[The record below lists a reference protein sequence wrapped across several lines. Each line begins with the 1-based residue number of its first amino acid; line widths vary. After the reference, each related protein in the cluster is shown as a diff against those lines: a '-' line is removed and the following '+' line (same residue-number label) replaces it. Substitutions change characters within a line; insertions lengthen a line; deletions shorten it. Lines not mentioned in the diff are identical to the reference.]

1 MKFFKSLV
9 FQILLGLILGILTG
23 YFFKD
28 FSLNIKFL
36 GDWFI
41 KALKAIAPIL
51 VFIMILSA
59 IIRFKSE
66 DKKSFSSI
74 IGLYIVSTLAASFTA
89 VFFSQLFPA
98 ELTLTTDGV
107 ANLENAGAQSVWQ
120 VLGNVISGII
130 TDPVTAV
137 INANFL
143 SLVFW
148 AVSIGLALRQASS
161 ATKEVISN
169 LSHAFTS
176 IVKYIIRL
184 APLGVF
190 GLIAYTV
197 ANTGFKVLADYTQ
210 IILLLLGSMAFIAF
224 IVNPLLVFIMA
235 RKNPYPLIFKVLVRS
250 GIPAFM
256 TRSSAANVPVNL
268 ELCEQLQLPKS
279 TYSVSI
285 PMGATVNMAGAAIT
299 ITVMTLAAVHTLNI
313 QADIYTMLLLSV
325 ISAVCACGASGIA
338 GGSLMLIPL
347 SCSLF
352 GIQPDISMQVIAA
365 TMIIGVIQ
373 DSAETALN
381 SSSDVILTAAASMR
395 QERLSGKQTT
405 S

>member
-1 MKFFKSLV
+1 MKLFKSLI
-9 FQILLGLILGILTG
+9 FQICIGLILGIAVG
-23 YFFKD
+23 AFFPEFAK
-28 FSLNIKFL
+28 NIKFL

-59 IIRFKSE
+59 ITHFKPE
-66 DKKSFSSI
+66 DKKCFKSI
-74 IGLYIVSTLAASFTA
+74 IVLYLISTLAASFSA
-89 VFFSQLFPA
+89 VFVSEMFPA
-98 ELTLTTDGV
+98 TLTLSTEGIADLSNT
-107 ANLENAGAQSVWQ
+107 GAKSVWA

-130 TDPVTAV
+130 TDPVSAL

-148 AVSIGLALRQASS
+148 AVSIGLALRQASQT
-161 ATKEVISN
+161 TKEVINN
-169 LSHAFTS
+169 LSHAFTK
-176 IVKYIIRL
+176 IVKYIIHL
-184 APLGVF
+184 APIGIF
-190 GLIAYTV
+190 GLIAFTI
-197 ANTGFKVLADYTQ
+197 ADTGFSVLANYSK
-210 IILLLLGSMAFIAF
+210 ILILLVSTMLFIAL
-224 IVNPLLVFIMA
+224 IVNPIIVFIMSH
-235 RKNPYPLIFKVLVRS
+235 KNPYPMIIKTLMRS

-268 ELCEQLQLPKS
+268 ELCEQLKLPKS

-285 PMGATVNMAGAAIT
+285 PLGATVNMAGAAIT
-299 ITVMTLAAVHTLNI
+299 VTIMTLAAVHTLNI

-325 ISAVCACGASGIA
+325 ISAICACGASGIA

-352 GIQPDISMQVIAA
+352 GISPEISMQVVAA
-365 TMIIGVIQ
+365 AMIMGVIQ

-381 SSSDVILTAAASMR
+381 SSSDVVLTAAACMK
-395 QERLSGKQTT
+395 QERLANKQ
-405 S
+405 

>member
-1 MKFFKSLV
+1 M
-9 FQILLGLILGILTG
+9 
-23 YFFKD
+23 
-28 FSLNIKFL
+28 
-36 GDWFI
+36 
-41 KALKAIAPIL
+41 
-51 VFIMILSA
+51 FIMILSA

-89 VFFSQLFPA
+89 VFLSQLFPA

-107 ANLENAGAQSVWQ
+107 ANLENTGAQSVWQ
-120 VLGNVISGII
+120 VLSNVISGII

-313 QADIYTMLLLSV
+313 QADIYTMLLLSI

-395 QERLSGKQTT
+395 QERLSKKQAD